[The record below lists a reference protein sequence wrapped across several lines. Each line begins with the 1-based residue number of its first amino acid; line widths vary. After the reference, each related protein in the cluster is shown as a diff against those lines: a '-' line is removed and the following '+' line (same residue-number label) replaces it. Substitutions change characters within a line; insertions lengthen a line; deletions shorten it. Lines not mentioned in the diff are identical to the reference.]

1 LGFPVEVSGFA
12 NLDTIGVVYLKPK
25 GIKGCCNVVRRI
37 LQRRRIFVE
46 DCSRDKM
53 MIPREILIEPFRPED
68 QAAVK
73 ALILAGLVEHWGRLD
88 ASKNPDLDDIA
99 SSYAG
104 GTFLIARL
112 AGQVIGTGALVSKD
126 EKTGQ
131 IVRMSVAASQRRRGT
146 GRLILENLLDCARR
160 AGMTEV
166 ILETTSAW
174 TSVIEFYKNGGFE
187 LTHHRGEDAYFRL
200 GMEAGTASR

>member
-1 LGFPVEVSGFA
+1 MSK
-12 NLDTIGVVYLKPK
+12 VVNT
-25 GIKGCCNVVRRI
+25 G
-37 LQRRRIFVE
+37 
-46 DCSRDKM
+46 
-53 MIPREILIEPFRPED
+53 EIWIEPFLPED

-104 GTFLIARL
+104 GTFLVARQ
-112 AGQVIGTGALVSKD
+112 AGQVIGTGALVPKD
-126 EKTGQ
+126 ENTGQ

-160 AGMTEV
+160 AGMREV
-166 ILETTSAW
+166 ILETTATW
-174 TSVIEFYKNGGFE
+174 PEVIEFYKNAGFE
-187 LTHHRGEDAYFRL
+187 LTHYQGGDAYFRL
-200 GMEAGTASR
+200 GLEAGTTSD